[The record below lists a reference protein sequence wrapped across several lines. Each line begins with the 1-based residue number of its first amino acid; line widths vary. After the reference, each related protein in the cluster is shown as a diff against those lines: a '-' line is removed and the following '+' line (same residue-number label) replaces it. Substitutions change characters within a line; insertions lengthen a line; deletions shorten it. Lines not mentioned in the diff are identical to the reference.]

1 MHEAESRAR
10 RLRPRRPICWSR
22 AFAICVLRPH
32 GRKASRAWGRP
43 RTGDVNLSPPL
54 PSLPTSGSS
63 LSPTL
68 AFSSISHTPLPLPL
82 GFYIYFLLSV
92 FSVCTIP
99 WGCDRGEGAGHVGI
113 TSVYVPRLPAA
124 QLGSGPLFPPTPPRG
139 SSVISPGPRTPP
151 FLRRPHPLPPT
162 PWSPILMCCV
172 LCVPHVYPGGMTSP

>member
-10 RLRPRRPICWSR
+10 RLRPRRPICRSR
-22 AFAICVLRPH
+22 ASAICVLRPH
-32 GRKASRAWGRP
+32 GRKASRAWGHP
-43 RTGDVNLSPPL
+43 HTGDVNLSPPP

-113 TSVYVPRLPAA
+113 TSVYVPRPPA
-124 QLGSGPLFPPTPPRG
+124 PPSWAPAPSSRQPRG
-139 SSVISPGPRTPP
+139 EGWGRGGREAREEGHTC
-151 FLRRPHPLPPT
+151 
-162 PWSPILMCCV
+162 ILM
-172 LCVPHVYPGGMTSP
+172 TRSPCGTAETNTTL